1 MHVNGQPPS
10 MAARAVSSDRT
21 LGDRDASTSQQSQP
35 VHQQSWRFPPN
46 VHHDTAL
53 QPAPITDS
61 AMSTATTHVE
71 RSFTAP
77 VPPRLTNLPAN
88 SADVS
93 GPPPS
98 PLLQRIGDAMGSIIA
113 QWSGRRTHGDVA
125 NDAEASAGPP
135 SSSDARDSTPG
146 GSCELATTTVLENK
160 GASGGSSNPREREA
174 SSSVHLGEDTL
185 PSLSA

>member
-1 MHVNGQPPS
+1 

-21 LGDRDASTSQQSQP
+21 WGARDASSSQQSQP
-35 VHQQSWRFPPN
+35 VQSWRFPPN
-46 VHHDTAL
+46 IHHDTAL
-53 QPAPITDS
+53 QPAPITGS
-61 AMSTATTHVE
+61 AMSMTTTHVE
-71 RSFTAP
+71 RSFSAP
-77 VPPRLTNLPAN
+77 VPPRLANLPAN
-88 SADVS
+88 SADAS

-125 NDAEASAGPP
+125 NGAEASAGPP
-135 SSSDARDSTPG
+135 SSSGARASTPG

-160 GASGGSSNPREREA
+160 GASSREGAGASGGNNNPREREA